1 MVGDKPLRVDQDVVV
16 GPEDVVAR
24 GFLYRQ
30 VTRVGLPGRAQKRP
44 RSGKFAL

>member
-16 GPEDVVAR
+16 GPEDVVAAAPVPP
-24 GFLYRQ
+24 
-30 VTRVGLPGRAQKRP
+30 VTRVGLPRPRSKEP